1 MFFLNSACLP
11 VAAALANTI
20 SIVYGVPTE
29 GILNLA
35 PVAIMA
41 GTQIFILG
49 LDAKAVQEES
59 APKWYLNFK
68 IWLSLLCFTT
78 YGLFA
83 AMFMNYGSE
92 IKEMKK
98 NTNDPFRK
106 YIPS

>member
-41 GTQIFILG
+41 GT
-49 LDAKAVQEES
+49 
-59 APKWYLNFK
+59 
-68 IWLSLLCFTT
+68 
-78 YGLFA
+78 
-83 AMFMNYGSE
+83 
-92 IKEMKK
+92 
-98 NTNDPFRK
+98 
-106 YIPS
+106 